1 MNIMRMII
9 LSILLIM
16 SLLCTVVSHG
26 EVVVMVAFS
35 MVTVD
40 IYDNTAFCIL
50 VIFTLIVL
58 YLELIFTFCI
68 PQ

>member
-58 YLELIFTFCI
+58 YLELIFTFCV